1 MISRLM
7 AIAAFAVLAG
17 FLGILVFE
25 VPRLDLG
32 IIAAITLI
40 LVVVDF
46 FSTPGSPG
54 G

>member
-1 MISRLM
+1 MIARLM
-7 AIAAFAVLAG
+7 AILAFGVLAG

-32 IIAAITLI
+32 VIVGITLL

-46 FSTPGSPG
+46 LTTPGPRG
-54 G
+54 D

>member
-7 AIAAFAVLAG
+7 AIVAFATLAG

-32 IIAAITLI
+32 LVTGITLV
-40 LVVVDF
+40 LVVFDF
-46 FSTPGSPG
+46 LTTPGRSDD
-54 G
+54 